1 VKPRSSAIN
10 SRMFMVFCRLSL
22 FRNGKLN
29 RSGFCVS
36 TRRQTRFQ
44 EAFLGGK
51 IHWSRETLF
60 LLGGT
65 PRGAGAHYTS
75 VQINLGAGPQA
86 FSMLAQGK
94 VNSISEENRRKTVTL
109 MRYCEKT
116 CNDALGQP
124 REQTERFCFRNT
136 VLAYSLRD
144 SLPQLPDYIWWAH
157 MTLSDCDGA
166 P

>member
-1 VKPRSSAIN
+1 MDSAFRHAGRRDFKKPS
-10 SRMFMVFCRLSL
+10 
-22 FRNGKLN
+22 
-29 RSGFCVS
+29 
-36 TRRQTRFQ
+36 
-44 EAFLGGK
+44 LGGK
-51 IHWSRETLF
+51 FTGAEKLF
-60 LLGGT
+60 FFWGK
-65 PRGAGAHYTS
+65 PRV
-75 VQINLGAGPQA
+75 VQVRTTDQHRINLTLQISTESTWEAGPQA